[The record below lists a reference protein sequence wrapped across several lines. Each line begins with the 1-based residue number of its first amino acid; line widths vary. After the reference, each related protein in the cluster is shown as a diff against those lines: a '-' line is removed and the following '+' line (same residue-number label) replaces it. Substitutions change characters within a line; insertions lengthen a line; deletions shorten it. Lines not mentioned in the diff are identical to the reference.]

1 VEDATFKPLTSM
13 PTRAKVG
20 TNKWLRRLYRF
31 LNKEFFK
38 NKLPRIPVEWGIL
51 PGNRLARVLWTKPK
65 TKGEKPK
72 PYLLQIRKELKPK
85 YLQKQVGFCIL
96 HEMGHIKLGY
106 FVDCEDWGGEFDK
119 LMFDL
124 AKRGAFRYFW

>member
-1 VEDATFKPLTSM
+1 M

-20 TNKWLRRLYRF
+20 TTKWLRGLYRF

-38 NKLPRIPVEWGIL
+38 NKLPNISVEWGEV
-51 PGNRLARVLWTKPK
+51 PGTLVARVLWTVPK
-65 TKGEKPK
+65 IKGEEPK
-72 PYLLQIRKELKPK
+72 PRLLQIRKELKPK
-85 YLQKQVGFCIL
+85 YLQKQVGFCML
-96 HEMGHIKLGY
+96 HEMGHIKCGY
-106 FVDCEDWGGEFDK
+106 FADCQDWDGEFDK